1 MSEATATDS
10 IYTLMARVM
19 GEVRA
24 VGKDGQYAGGASGS
38 FKFRGIDAVINAVG
52 PAFRKWGAVGPAFRD
67 HGIVTLPELLTLN
80 AETVKSSKDKP
91 MRLTTVKVR
100 YTFVGPA
107 GDKVETTVPGEAWD
121 SEDKGSSKAM
131 SVAYRTFLLQSLC
144 LPTDEPDPDSE
155 VYEQQGTP
163 LDAARKKLDQK
174 MQDLKLN
181 PDAVPARNA
190 QDYEGRD
197 PRTDT
202 DLARVLEFTES
213 LGK

>member
-10 IYTLMARVM
+10 IYTLMALVM

-52 PAFRKWGAVGPAFRD
+52 PAFRKWGVVGPVPQLESLVQDTVLTGRD
-67 HGIVTLPELLTLN
+67 QRPTNRSTVQVTY
-80 AETVKSSKDKP
+80 
-91 MRLTTVKVR
+91 R
-100 YTFVGPA
+100 FFGPGGDCISCCTA
-107 GDKVETTVPGEAWD
+107 GEGFDFGDKATA
-121 SEDKGSSKAM
+121 KAF
-131 SVAYRTFLLQSLC
+131 SVALRTALLQTLC

-163 LDAARKKLDQK
+163 LDAARKKLVQK

-181 PDAVPARNA
+181 PDEVLARYA